1 MAGQD
6 RSHRNVDLVLAA
18 LRRGGCS
25 VELAAT
31 KAPGDATR
39 LAREASA
46 QGDVDVVF
54 ALGGDGTLREA
65 ATGLLGSA
73 VPLGPL
79 PGGTTNVLHY
89 GLGLPHEPEAAA
101 AALCRLDARPMDVGL
116 CEGTPFLMMA
126 SAGLDSHV
134 MSRLDGNLKE
144 AFGVAGVFLEGL
156 GRWLSYDYPEME
168 IELDERTIG
177 ASLAIVANIPF
188 YGGPFRIAPLARIDD
203 RCLDVV
209 LFRGRGRSAM
219 LSFVMDVM
227 TDSHVHRQDVEFVR
241 VKHVRLQSPRGMPIQ
256 IDGDALGQSLPITID
271 LSPHQLMVLAP
282 AI

>member
-6 RSHRNVDLVLAA
+6 RTSRTVDGVLAA
-18 LRRGGCS
+18 LRRGGFS
-25 VELAAT
+25 VEVAAT
-31 KAPGDATR
+31 RGPGDATR
-39 LAREASA
+39 LAREAA
-46 QGDVDVVF
+46 APGDLEVVF

-65 ATGLLGSA
+65 ATGLLGSP

-101 AALCRLDARPMDVGL
+101 TALCRLDARPMDVGL
-116 CEGTPFLMMA
+116 CGGTPFLMMA

-134 MSRLDGNLKE
+134 MSHLDGNLKDT
-144 AFGVAGVFLEGL
+144 FGVAGVLLEGI
-156 GRWLSYDYPEME
+156 GHWLVYDYPEVA
-168 IELDERTIG
+168 IEVDGRTLG

-188 YGGPFRIAPLARIDD
+188 YGGPFRMAPLARIDD

-209 LFRGRGRSAM
+209 LFHGRGRRAM

-227 TDSHVHRQDVEFVR
+227 TDAHVHRQDVEFIR
-241 VKHVRLQSPRGMPIQ
+241 VQHVRLGAPRGMPIQ
-256 IDGDALGQSLPITID
+256 VDGDAFGQTLPVTID
-271 LSPHQLMVLAP
+271 LSSDQLMVLAP
-282 AI
+282 PG